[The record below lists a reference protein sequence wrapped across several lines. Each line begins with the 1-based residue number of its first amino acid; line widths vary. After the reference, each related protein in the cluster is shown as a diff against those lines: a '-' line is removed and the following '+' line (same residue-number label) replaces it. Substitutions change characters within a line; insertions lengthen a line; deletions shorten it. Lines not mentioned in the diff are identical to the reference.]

1 MYKLMPSIP
10 NICPNFA
17 FFKMKIEQNS
27 LKWIYLIVL
36 SLIWGSSFIL
46 MKKAL
51 LGLTPMQVGA
61 FRILITAVF
70 LMIIGFKKIL
80 KITKKQWYYLTLNA
94 LLGTFFP
101 VFLFAYGIDKIDSSI
116 ASILNSFTPLNTLI
130 FGTLFFGFGFSKRQA
145 LGVFIGL
152 AGTILLILIGAE
164 LHPNQNYF
172 YAILILIASVGYAL
186 NVNIL
191 KKYLQDVDAVAIAVA
206 NFVLMI
212 IPAFIILWN
221 THFFKTFQP
230 THTNIMA
237 LVYMTILS
245 VFGTALAKILFNK
258 LVQIATP
265 IFSSS
270 VTYIIP
276 IVAVTWGILDGEKIS
291 FIQFI
296 SGLVILF
303 GVYLVNKSK

>member
-1 MYKLMPSIP
+1 
-10 NICPNFA
+10 
-17 FFKMKIEQNS
+17 MKIEQKE

-61 FRILITAVF
+61 FRIIITAFF
-70 LMIIGFKKIL
+70 LMAIGLKKIF
-80 KITKKQWYYLTLNA
+80 KITKKQWYYLGLNA
-94 LLGTFFP
+94 VLGTFFP

-130 FGTLFFGFGFSKRQA
+130 FGALFFGFGFSKRQA
-145 LGVFIGL
+145 IGVFIGL
-152 AGTILLILIGAE
+152 AGTLMLILKGAE

-186 NVNIL
+186 NANIL
-191 KKYLQDVDAVAIAVA
+191 KKHLQEVDAVAIAVA

-212 IPAFIILWN
+212 VPAFIVLWN
-221 THFFKTFQP
+221 TQFFETFQP
-230 THTNIMA
+230 SHVNLMA

-245 VFGTALAKILFNK
+245 IFGTAFAKIMFNK
-258 LVQIATP
+258 LIQISTP

-270 VTYIIP
+270 VTYLIP
-276 IVAVTWGILDGEKIS
+276 IVAITWGILDGEKIS
-291 FIQFI
+291 FLQFVY
-296 SGLVILF
+296 GLVILF

>member
-1 MYKLMPSIP
+1 
-10 NICPNFA
+10 
-17 FFKMKIEQNS
+17 MKIEQKE

-61 FRILITAVF
+61 FRIIITAFF
-70 LMIIGFKKIL
+70 LMAIGLKKIF
-80 KITKKQWYYLTLNA
+80 KITKKQWYYLGLNA
-94 LLGTFFP
+94 VLGTFFP

-130 FGTLFFGFGFSKRQA
+130 FGALFFGFGFSKRQA
-145 LGVFIGL
+145 IGVFIGL
-152 AGTILLILIGAE
+152 AGTLMLILKGAE

-186 NVNIL
+186 NANIL
-191 KKYLQDVDAVAIAVA
+191 KKHLQEVDAVAIAVA

-212 IPAFIILWN
+212 VPAFIVLWN
-221 THFFKTFQP
+221 TQFFETFQP
-230 THTNIMA
+230 SHVNLMA

-245 VFGTALAKILFNK
+245 IFGTAFAKIMFNR
-258 LVQIATP
+258 LIQISTP

-270 VTYIIP
+270 VTYLIP
-276 IVAVTWGILDGEKIS
+276 IVAITWGILDGEKIS
-291 FIQFI
+291 FLQFVY
-296 SGLVILF
+296 GLVILF